1 MAKTKVVRKNAN
13 FFPSRRFRGLGT
25 STLESS
31 YLWNKKFFSLIF
43 SSIFSKP
50 DSGFNKMFQ
59 FKKRGI
65 LNEPPIKR
73 CKFLIKIFF
82 ITNLPRSCGRL
93 ALCQLLVISV
103 PPKWI
108 NIIFQKASFKIFLIK
123 NCGQFVCHRMVELLF
138 GLRWRG
144 MVCRVLC
151 GLILCGGLRWVCG
164 VCEPRGVQLQPVH
177 GFQALS

>member
-1 MAKTKVVRKNAN
+1 MWCGKTPI
-13 FFPSRRFRGLGT
+13 FSPSRRFRGLGT

-31 YLWNKKFFSLIF
+31 YLWNNKFFSLIF

-65 LNEPPIKR
+65 LNELPFKR

-82 ITNLPRSCGRL
+82 ITNLPSSSGRL

-103 PPKWI
+103 PPKWLK
-108 NIIFQKASFKIFLIK
+108 IIFQKASFKIFLIK
-123 NCGQFVCHRMVELLF
+123 NCGQFVCHRIVELLF
-138 GLRWRG
+138 GLGWRG
-144 MVCRVLC
+144 MVCGVLC
-151 GLILCGGLRWVCG
+151 GLIRRGGLRWVCWVCG
-164 VCEPRGVQLQPVH
+164 VCETGGMQLQPVH